1 MEEETSKDDETGSS
15 SAPADSGTL
24 LDLEQAIELEGGDT
38 SGEDKLE
45 DDLEQS
51 IISFIPRNVED
62 VLAEAKRIR
71 LQRPKEIYLKNV
83 RDLSPLHFTNND
95 LVLQDSLAH
104 RPLLWVAIS
113 SVRIFSIQTS
123 RGGRKY
129 RRVLLLQLQVSKTF
143 SGT

>member
-1 MEEETSKDDETGSS
+1 MLRLSTAASFDQLNAYRVDEMEEETSKDDETGSP
-15 SAPADSGTL
+15 SAPTDSGTL

-83 RDLSPLHFTNND
+83 RELFPPSFH
-95 LVLQDSLAH
+95 
-104 RPLLWVAIS
+104 
-113 SVRIFSIQTS
+113 
-123 RGGRKY
+123 
-129 RRVLLLQLQVSKTF
+129 
-143 SGT
+143 